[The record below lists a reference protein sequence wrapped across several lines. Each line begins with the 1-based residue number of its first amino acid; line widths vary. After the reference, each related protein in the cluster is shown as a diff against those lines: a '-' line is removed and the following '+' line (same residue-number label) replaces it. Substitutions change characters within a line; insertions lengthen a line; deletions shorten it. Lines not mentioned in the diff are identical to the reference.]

1 MPLLLV
7 KFWPLIWRGLAL
19 LAVIAALYGAWY
31 KVDNWCNSAC
41 RDEAARAEVA
51 EGLIA
56 AAQERA
62 TALALLWA
70 KAIDQVETAHVES
83 RRISEHA
90 AVQLRER
97 ARRITSRGDSGT
109 IRVDPDAGR
118 LLADSADFANRTPA
132 AEVDSRPAE
141 AVPDAA
147 RDTTLA
153 QWTEFAIS
161 AAEAYADARQ
171 KHQACVAWAA
181 AITTPEPSP

>member
-1 MPLLLV
+1 MPA
-7 KFWPLIWRGLAL
+7 FLIPWLIRGAMLLAL
-19 LAVIAALYGAWY
+19 LAALYGAWY
-31 KVDNWCNSAC
+31 KVDHWCNRAC
-41 RDEAARAEVA
+41 RVATDEATHAKEIIV
-51 EGLIA
+51 L
-56 AAQERA
+56 AQERA
-62 TALALLWA
+62 TALALLWSQ
-70 KAIDQVETAHVES
+70 AIDRIEVAHVES

-132 AEVDSRPAE
+132 PEVDQRPAE

-153 QWTEFAIS
+153 QWTEFAIA
-161 AAEAYADARQ
+161 AAEAYRDASE
-171 KHQACVAWAA
+171 KHQACVAWAN
-181 AITTPEPSP
+181 AISDSHPE